1 MGPLS
6 LRLLRG
12 IRDALRQWGE
22 AQQEDVSF
30 VGLGLLEHR
39 VSPMEV
45 VQHPQYPI
53 ALVEPG
59 GERKVREAGVL
70 FFSFVPASH
79 F

>member
-1 MGPLS
+1 M
-6 LRLLRG
+6 
-12 IRDALRQWGE
+12 
-22 AQQEDVSF
+22 SF